1 MKYNKQTMA
10 QKKEYTSRLIKYKRI
25 LIQLKSLGLEKVYSN
40 NLGDAVGVTPALV
53 RKDFSRM
60 NMAQGNRKGG
70 YSINELI
77 DSLSQVLGTSELQD
91 VVVVGCGNL
100 GKALIKHEAFYKEG
114 INITAGFDINP
125 REAEINGIPIYPMEV
140 LNNYLTQ
147 HEIRVAILCVPA
159 GAASHT
165 RDLLLESEVKGIL
178 NFTPVELKSSE
189 LCRVQNVNICLE
201 LENLF
206 FQISGKGKILQKSL
220 D

>member
-1 MKYNKQTMA
+1 MRPNND
-10 QKKEYTSRLIKYKRI
+10 YTARLIKYKRI
-25 LIQLKSLGLEKVYSN
+25 LIQLKSLGLEKVFSN
-40 NLGDAVGVTPALV
+40 NLGDAVGVSPALV
-53 RKDFSRM
+53 RKDFSRLQL
-60 NMAQGNRKGG
+60 NQGNRKGG
-70 YSINELI
+70 YNINDLI
-77 DSLSQVLGTSELQD
+77 DSLNEILGTSELQD

-165 RDLLLESEVKGIL
+165 RDLLLEAKIKGIL
-178 NFTPVELKSSE
+178 NFTPVELKSSDE
-189 LCRVQNVNICLE
+189 CRIQNVNICLE

-206 FQISGKGKILQKSL
+206 FQISEKGDEIG
-220 D
+220 